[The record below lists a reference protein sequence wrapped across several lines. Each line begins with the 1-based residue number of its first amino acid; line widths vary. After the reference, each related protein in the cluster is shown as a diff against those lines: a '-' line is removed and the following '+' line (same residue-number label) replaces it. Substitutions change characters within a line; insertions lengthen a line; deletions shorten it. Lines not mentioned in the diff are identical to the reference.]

1 MTQQSSK
8 RLLTSR
14 QILCRTQCKM
24 VKLFQFFCLLRV
36 CQHVAWISD
45 CCTKHIGLGLLHL
58 VKGSCWKKCGC
69 FVILSFPASQG
80 KNKGLICSSG
90 DSWSK
95 GKQEENSVVSHF
107 LYFCTA
113 KGRNGPVVWPEG
125 INFESCTAVKLPG
138 SWKEV
143 FQASD
148 PDSCHGGWEWRCS
161 GQASLSTLG
170 AEVSC
175 FKPWWL
181 RMLVLAE
188 FVISVGS
195 AEMKGE
201 LKEKPTRGQQGK
213 MLARNI
219 FLSLFSQR
227 LLATWVHIS
236 SSKGSSEKKW
246 RKEAC

>member
-1 MTQQSSK
+1 MQNTVYHGQSPLGFLSPENLP
-8 RLLTSR
+8 RCSMNLCLLLWTR
-14 QILCRTQCKM
+14 RTGAAASSERFLLKE
-24 VKLFQFFCLLRV
+24 VVAVLLFCLFLPLRGKIKAWY
-36 CQHVAWISD
+36 VAVRIPEAR
-45 CCTKHIGLGLLHL
+45 
-58 VKGSCWKKCGC
+58 GSKK
-69 FVILSFPASQG
+69 
-80 KNKGLICSSG
+80 KT
-90 DSWSK
+90 
-95 GKQEENSVVSHF
+95 VVSHI

-125 INFESCTAVKLPG
+125 INFENCTAVKLPG

-161 GQASLSTLG
+161 GQASLSTLR

-175 FKPWWL
+175 SKPWWL
-181 RMLVLAE
+181 RMLLLAE

-195 AEMKGE
+195 PEMKDE
-201 LKEKPTRGQQGK
+201 LKGKPTRGQQGK

-219 FLSLFSQR
+219 FLSVSSQR
-227 LLATWVHIS
+227 LLTMWVHIS
-236 SSKGSSEKKW
+236 SSKGSSEKNW